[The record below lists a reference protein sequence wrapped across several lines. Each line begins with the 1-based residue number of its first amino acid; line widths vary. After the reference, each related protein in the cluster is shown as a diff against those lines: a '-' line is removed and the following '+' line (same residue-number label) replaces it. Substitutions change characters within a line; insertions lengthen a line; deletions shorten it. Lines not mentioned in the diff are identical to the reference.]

1 MANLAEMVKNLREER
16 SRTTKQLRRL
26 SKAIVVLGKLAGRKG
41 LELVQTRS
49 RRPRRKLSAAAR
61 RRISLAQKARWAK
74 WKTKQEKK
82 AA

>member
-16 SRTTKQLRRL
+16 SRTAKQLRRL
-26 SKAIVVLGKLAGRKG
+26 SKAIVVVGKLAGRKG

-61 RRISLAQKARWAK
+61 RKIAAAQRARWAK
-74 WKTKQEKK
+74 WKARQEKK